1 MVVLRATKKVLSQLS
16 TAPSAVAPSDT
27 ALGDWYINRLVV
39 DRQPLLLLVSSRS
52 LLALLVPA
60 REVRTIPDRLTELV
74 ATRLRRLGIT
84 ETLIDAEVAAMEPVR
99 VAATQ
104 DRSVLGSMVDFA
116 KAIPFYLPIGGW
128 DLTTLPFIESRL
140 AETPCRVS
148 ARHEATIFPE
158 RATPDLLTAR
168 WHAA

>member
-1 MVVLRATKKVLSQLS
+1 MVVLRATKKVLSKLLTPPS
-16 TAPSAVAPSDT
+16 TVAASDT
-27 ALGDWYINRLVV
+27 ALGDWYVNRLVV
-39 DRQPLLLLVSSRS
+39 DRQPLLLLVCSRS
-52 LLALLVPA
+52 LLSILTPA
-60 REVRTIPDRLTELV
+60 REVRTLPDRLAVLV

-84 ETLIDAEVAAMEPVR
+84 ESLIEAEVAAMVPVR

-148 ARHEATIFPE
+148 ERHEATIFPD
-158 RATPDLLTAR
+158 RDTPDLLAAR

>member
-1 MVVLRATKKVLSQLS
+1 MVVLRATKKVLSKLS
-16 TAPSAVAPSDT
+16 AEPGRVAASDT
-27 ALGDWYINRLVV
+27 ALGDWYVNRLVV
-39 DRQPLLLLVSSRS
+39 DRQPLLLLVSACS
-52 LLALLVPA
+52 LLSLLLPA
-60 REVRTIPDRLTELV
+60 RDVRTLPGRLPTLV
-74 ATRLRRLGIT
+74 ATRLQRLGIAAA
-84 ETLIDAEVAAMEPVR
+84 LIDAEVAAMEPVK

-116 KAIPFYLPIGGW
+116 NAIPVYLPIGGW

-148 ARHEATIFPE
+148 GRFEATIFPE
-158 RATPDLLTAR
+158 RATPDLLAAR